1 MIGRPGPF
9 AKSRVLSMLIVG
21 KAYFTIG
28 KFLLK
33 EAREDLAVHWAIFKD
48 LW

>member
-9 AKSRVLSMLIVG
+9 ANRALSMLIIG
-21 KAYFTIG
+21 RAYFTIG
-28 KFLLK
+28 KYLLK
-33 EAREDLAVHWAIFKD
+33 EARKDLSVHWAIFKD

>member
-9 AKSRVLSMLIVG
+9 ARSRILSLLIVG
-21 KAYFTIG
+21 RAYCTIG

-33 EAREDLAVHWAIFKD
+33 EAKDLSVHWAIFKD